1 MVINKGEKMDFN
13 TFEQKFVPF
22 CETPRV
28 QSGKA
33 RSFFLAIKY
42 LAEYLN
48 LPDLGHG
55 NAYKILDKEDEIK
68 DKTSEFYHN
77 LDKWLEQ
84 HHRKSYL
91 KKGFIRA
98 AMSYFGRF
106 AADNNLL

>member
-68 DKTSEFYHN
+68 DKTSEFYKQ
-77 LDKWLEQ
+77 LLQWLQ
-84 HHRKSYL
+84 PRHQKSYL
-91 KKGFIRA
+91 VSGFMSA
-98 AMSYFGRF
+98 AMEPFGRF